1 MKKCPK
7 CSESLK
13 KNAAFCPSC
22 GEKVGR
28 QSTEEKRARFAEENK
43 GKKVPILAIGAL
55 VAAVAVGAG
64 GFFLFRA
71 PAGTSVTASK
81 SPSQSSSQS
90 SSAAESVSFPMGT
103 FDDGQAKYFSYD
115 APSGTIK
122 FFVIKSSDGIV
133 RAAFDACDV
142 CFASKKGYRQE
153 GDFMVCNNCGQK
165 FLSTRVNE
173 VKGGCN
179 PSPLE
184 RTVED
189 GTLVIAVSDI
199 LTGAR
204 YF

>member
-7 CSESLK
+7 CSESIK
-13 KNAAFCPSC
+13 KNTAFCPSC

-28 QSTEEKRARFAEENK
+28 QSAEEKRARFSEENK
-43 GKKVPILAIGAL
+43 GNKVPLFAIGAL
-55 VAAVAVGAG
+55 VAAVAIGAG
-64 GFFLFRA
+64 GYLLFRA
-71 PAGTSVTASK
+71 PAGTSVAAST
-81 SPSQSSSQS
+81 SQSSSGP
-90 SSAAESVSFPMGT
+90 ESVSFPMET

-115 APSGTIK
+115 APSGKTIK